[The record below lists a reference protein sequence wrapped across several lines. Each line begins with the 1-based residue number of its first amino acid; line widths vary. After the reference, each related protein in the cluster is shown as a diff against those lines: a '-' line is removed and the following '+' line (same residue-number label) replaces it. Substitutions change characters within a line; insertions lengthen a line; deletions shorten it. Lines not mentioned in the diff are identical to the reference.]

1 VTPLL
6 GALPGLLPFD
16 VPVDPDAAEAR
27 DWIIAELAKP
37 EYRAAEPTWFDRL
50 SQAFLD
56 WLGSLTFSPGGALQ
70 GPLLF
75 VVGGILVA
83 AAIVAYLIFGPP
95 RLGRRSTVVGT
106 LFGDD
111 DSRDSAAMRRA
122 AADAAGR
129 QDYTL
134 AIEEQFRAIARGL
147 AERTVLSVSPGTTA
161 HAFAAQAGSA
171 FPALASRL
179 SGAAETFDGVRYLD
193 RPGTRDGYLT
203 LTALETELR
212 TARPQLAPAVVG

>member
-6 GALPGLLPFD
+6 GVLPGLLPLD

-27 DWIIAELAKP
+27 DWIIAELSKP

-56 WLGSLTFSPGGALQ
+56 WLGSLTFSPGGAIQ
-70 GPLLF
+70 APLLF

-83 AAIVAYLIFGPP
+83 AAVVAYLIFGPP
-95 RLGRRSTVVGT
+95 RLGRRSAVVGT

-111 DSRDSAAMRRA
+111 DSRDAAAMRRA
-122 AADAAGR
+122 AADAAAR

-134 AIEEQFRAIARGL
+134 AIEEQFRAIARAL
-147 AERTVLSVSPGTTA
+147 AERTVLTVSPGTTA
-161 HAFAAQAGSA
+161 HSFATRAAAA
-171 FPALASRL
+171 FPQLADQL
-179 SGAAETFDGVRYLD
+179 GDAAETFDGVRYLG
-193 RPGTRDGYLT
+193 RPGTREGYLT
-203 LTALETELR
+203 LTALDAELR
-212 TARPQLAPAVVG
+212 TARARLTAAIAR